1 MILKVQKK
9 VTVLNCIDEYQI
21 NSRPKFDSNH
31 KQNLFNKNPSPLL
44 HSPQK
49 TIYNTVNE
57 IKKHT
62 IQHNNKT
69 DPLHTKACIS
79 LTLKTK
85 NPELLRKSTYYS
97 VDEFIDEIIEGQET
111 IISSDVCNKFDALT
125 FLKAEYESRNLPPI
139 ELYKFSGDP
148 SKWPEFIEN
157 FSKHVHFKTTF
168 SGKQRMERLLN
179 VLEGEAKRM
188 VQSIGQSDIFY
199 PTVLKCLKRDYGNL
213 TVVSYLKLNELF
225 NQPQLQA
232 KNKPGFQQQ
241 LKTTVIWLSSMVY
254 HSAIRSSDNI
264 TKAVTRLPN
273 YLRNKFYKEFK
284 SNDIDEKVDLL
295 KFSHWLDE
303 RLSEVH
309 NPIPLIIHAEE
320 KQKKKLETSSKHKDS
335 NRIHSLLEDN
345 KDDKTDQENF
355 KIICWLCTGIHKI
368 ANCEKLKNEFIENRH
383 SLVKQKKLCF
393 NCLSTHT

>member
-1 MILKVQKK
+1 
-9 VTVLNCIDEYQI
+9 
-21 NSRPKFDSNH
+21 
-31 KQNLFNKNPSPLL
+31 
-44 HSPQK
+44 
-49 TIYNTVNE
+49 
-57 IKKHT
+57 
-62 IQHNNKT
+62 
-69 DPLHTKACIS
+69 
-79 LTLKTK
+79 
-85 NPELLRKSTYYS
+85 
-97 VDEFIDEIIEGQET
+97 
-111 IISSDVCNKFDALT
+111 
-125 FLKAEYESRNLPPI
+125 
-139 ELYKFSGDP
+139 
-148 SKWPEFIEN
+148 
-157 FSKHVHFKTTF
+157 
-168 SGKQRMERLLN
+168 
-179 VLEGEAKRM
+179 M

-213 TVVSYLKLNELF
+213 TIVSYLKLNELF

-232 KNKPGFQQQ
+232 KNKPDFQQQ
-241 LKTTVIWLSSMVY
+241 LKTTVIWLSSMGY

-309 NPIPLIIHAEE
+309 NPVALIIHAEE
-320 KQKKKLETSSKHKDS
+320 KQKKKLETSFSKHKDS

-345 KDDKTDQENF
+345 KDDQTDQENF

-393 NCLSTHT
+393 NCLSNTHMINTCKCKRHCQVDNCQKRYHTLLHSEGMRVPNSPDQIDSNINNIIEKEILSQTYLQL